1 MLEGLVVMVGVV
13 LKPEVEVSSLPPQFK
28 SSKKKEIDTK
38 IFLKLIEHIV
48 FINWLIY
55 SNKFNKIKLIFKPQM
70 IICQYLADE

>member
-1 MLEGLVVMVGVV
+1 MVLLLTLIEAAGG
-13 LKPEVEVSSLPPQFK
+13 EVSSLPPQFK

-38 IFLKLIEHIV
+38 IFLNLIEHIV

-55 SNKFNKIKLIFKPQM
+55 TNKFNKIKLIFKPQM

>member
-1 MLEGLVVMVGVV
+1 MVLLLTLIEAAGG
-13 LKPEVEVSSLPPQFK
+13 EVSSLPPQFK

-38 IFLKLIEHIV
+38 IFLNLIEHIV

>member
-1 MLEGLVVMVGVV
+1 MVLLLTLIEAAG
-13 LKPEVEVSSLPPQFK
+13 VEVSSLPPQFK

-38 IFLKLIEHIV
+38 IFLNLIEHIV

-55 SNKFNKIKLIFKPQM
+55 SNKFKKIKLIFKPQM

>member
-1 MLEGLVVMVGVV
+1 MVLLLTLIEAAGG
-13 LKPEVEVSSLPPQFK
+13 EVSSLPPQFK

-38 IFLKLIEHIV
+38 IFLNLIEHIV

-55 SNKFNKIKLIFKPQM
+55 SNKFKKIKLIFKPQM

>member
-1 MLEGLVVMVGVV
+1 MVLLLTLIEAAGG
-13 LKPEVEVSSLPPQFK
+13 EVSSLPPQFK

-38 IFLKLIEHIV
+38 IFLNLIEHIV

-55 SNKFNKIKLIFKPQM
+55 SNKFKKIKLIYKPQM

>member
-1 MLEGLVVMVGVV
+1 MVLLLTLIEAAGG
-13 LKPEVEVSSLPPQFK
+13 EVSSLPPQFK

-38 IFLKLIEHIV
+38 IFLNLIEHIV

-70 IICQYLADE
+70 IICKYLADE

>member
-1 MLEGLVVMVGVV
+1 
-13 LKPEVEVSSLPPQFK
+13 VSSLPPQFK

-38 IFLKLIEHIV
+38 ISLKLIEHIV